1 MQLEHATIPP
11 YLTMLYTLDDDVDWR
26 IIETLRS
33 VVVEEMLHFTLT
45 ANLLNAIG
53 GTPAVDSPDFLPSY
67 PARLPYDIDDIEV
80 NLYGFSKNG
89 IFQGMVIEH
98 PKDVRPRAI
107 ANEVP
112 SDMTI
117 GEFYLY
123 VESRLRAA
131 VETHGERAIFCGDP
145 QRQIP
150 PDVFYYG
157 GGATY

>member
-1 MQLEHATIPP
+1 
-11 YLTMLYTLDDDVDWR
+11 
-26 IIETLRS
+26 
-33 VVVEEMLHFTLT
+33 
-45 ANLLNAIG
+45 
-53 GTPAVDSPDFLPSY
+53 
-67 PARLPYDIDDIEV
+67 
-80 NLYGFSKNG
+80 
-89 IFQGMVIEH
+89 MVIEH

-157 GGATY
+157 GGGNVLKVSDLKSAVAAMKLITDQGEGTENDIWVVDEDELAHYFRFSQIYNERLYQKAIPWPVALPATHSRCRGTKAC